1 MKAFKLYESEY
12 RLMDLIWRKEPLKS
26 TELVRQAFEELGW
39 KKSTCYT
46 VLKKLETKG
55 FVQNEKA
62 VVTSLVVREQVQR
75 YESETLLAR
84 NFGGSLP
91 AFFNAFLTGRKLTR
105 QEAEEIY
112 RLIENAVAEN
122 EKESGRKDGRPEGAD
137 ERRTCDE

>member
-1 MKAFKLYESEY
+1 MKEFRLYESEY
-12 RLMDLIWRKEPLKS
+12 RLLDLIWREEPLKS
-26 TELVRQAFEELGW
+26 TELVKLACKELEW

-75 YESETLLAR
+75 YESEALLTR
-84 NFGGSLP
+84 SFGGSLP
-91 AFFNAFLTGRKLTR
+91 AFFNTFLKGRKLTR

-112 RLIENAVAEN
+112 RLIEDAVAGE
-122 EKESGRKDGRPEGAD
+122 EKESGRKGD
-137 ERRTCDE
+137 E

>member
-1 MKAFKLYESEY
+1 ME
-12 RLMDLIWRKEPLKS
+12 
-26 TELVRQAFEELGW
+26 W

-75 YESETLLAR
+75 YESEALLTR
-84 NFGGSLP
+84 SFGGSLP
-91 AFFNAFLTGRKLTR
+91 AFFNTFLKGRKLTR

-112 RLIENAVAEN
+112 RLIEDAVAGE
-122 EKESGRKDGRPEGAD
+122 EKESGRKGD
-137 ERRTCDE
+137 E